1 MAKRI
6 IDHIP
11 IEKIVM
17 GVGSQSEP
25 TPCKTLFKNAERS
38 TIFEGEKR
46 SVFLLLIIKN
56 INGGLKK
63 VVLSRWGKALRCV

>member
-38 TIFEGEKR
+38 TNFEGEKGR
-46 SVFLLLIIKN
+46 FSF
-56 INGGLKK
+56 
-63 VVLSRWGKALRCV
+63 S